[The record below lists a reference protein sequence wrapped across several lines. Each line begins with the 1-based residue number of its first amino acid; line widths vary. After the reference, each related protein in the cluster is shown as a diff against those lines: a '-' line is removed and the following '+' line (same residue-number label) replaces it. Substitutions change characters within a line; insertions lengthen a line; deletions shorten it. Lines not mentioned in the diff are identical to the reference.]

1 MGDRKQSLLAE
12 KLEAKHQ
19 EEAQAEAELK
29 LALLLHADVLA
40 EQNGYPGL
48 SGMDAL
54 VRYFADKYH
63 WTPEQTRRLT
73 LGDLSALLQGV

>member
-1 MGDRKQSLLAE
+1 MEGRKQKASAE
-12 KLEAKHQ
+12 KLEAVQQKTLQ
-19 EEAQAEAELK
+19 EEAKLK
-29 LALLLHADVLA
+29 YLLLRQANALA
-40 EQNGYPGL
+40 KQNGYPGL

-73 LGDLSALLQGV
+73 VEDLHALLEGV

>member
-1 MGDRKQSLLAE
+1 MGGR
-12 KLEAKHQ
+12 KLEQLREELAAKQQKELQ
-19 EEAQAEAELK
+19 EEAKLKFVLLRQADA
-29 LALLLHADVLA
+29 LA

-73 LGDLSALLQGV
+73 LSDLQALLERV